1 MSEIESGQV
10 RKGMKVEIDN
20 NPYNVVSV
28 DLVKPGKGQAFTRT
42 RLKNLKTGSQ
52 MEKTFKSNE
61 KIALADVEEMKMRL
75 LFKDGDGATFMDDA
89 TFDQIMIPM
98 SLIGEQHVWLM
109 EELLYGIV
117 FYKGE
122 AVDFTPPTFMDMLII
137 ETAPGARGDSS
148 GRVLKPAKTETG
160 AEIQVPIFISEG
172 EKIKVD
178 TRTSEYVSRI

>member
-1 MSEIESGQV
+1 MSEIESGQI
-10 RKGMKVEIDN
+10 RKGMKVELDN

-52 MEKTFKSNE
+52 VEKTFKSNE
-61 KIALADVEEMKMRL
+61 KVSLADVEEMKMRL
-75 LFKDGDGATFMDDA
+75 LFKDADGATFMNDD

-98 SLIGEQHVWLM
+98 SLIADQEVWLM

-122 AVDFTPPTFMDMLII
+122 AVDFTPPTFMEMTIT
-137 ETAPGARGDSS
+137 ETAPGSRGDTS

-160 AEIQVPIFISEG
+160 AEISVPIFIAEG
-172 EKIKVD
+172 EKIKID
-178 TRTSEYVSRI
+178 TRTGEYVSRV